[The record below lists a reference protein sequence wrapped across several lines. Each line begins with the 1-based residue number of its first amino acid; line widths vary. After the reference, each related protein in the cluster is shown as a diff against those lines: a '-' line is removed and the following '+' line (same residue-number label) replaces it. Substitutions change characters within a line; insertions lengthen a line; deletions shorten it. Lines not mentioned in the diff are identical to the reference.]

1 MIRWSRIALLAS
13 LLGATALSIAAATRP
28 AVAALSAY
36 DGFDYNPVGGNLLGA
51 SGGLGFT
58 GPWHAGGF
66 NAFINDNF
74 DIHNDPLTFG
84 ALVQTGRSIQTLAVN
99 QIAGI
104 SRDLAAP
111 IGQDGTTRYLSF
123 LVSPEGTLHGGAFNG
138 FLGVVLEAAGEP
150 ELYVGKPGGGAIN
163 RYVLEDR
170 GGSAQVASSLE
181 TTLFDTTFLVVK
193 AEFHS
198 PGNDIFTLYTNPTPG
213 APEPLSGTTK
223 SGNFGPITG
232 LTFYST
238 GAMRIDELRLGETF
252 ADVTPAVPEPAG
264 FVLLLVGTWALRLG
278 RRSRDRPSPDAHT
291 QRCNPAW
298 VLTVR

>member
-1 MIRWSRIALLAS
+1 MNRSRRLVLLAS
-13 LLGATALSIAAATRP
+13 LLGATALGIAAATHP
-28 AVAALSAY
+28 AVAALTAY
-36 DGFDYNPVGGNLLGA
+36 DGFDDNPVGGDLLGA
-51 SGGLGFT
+51 TGGLGFT

-66 NAFINDNF
+66 NATLNANF

-84 ALVQTGRSIQTLAVN
+84 SLVQTGRSIQTLAVN

-138 FLGVVLEAAGEP
+138 FLGVILEAPGEP

-170 GGSAQVASSLE
+170 GGSAQVASTLE

-223 SGNFGPITG
+223 IGNFGLATG
-232 LTFYST
+232 LTIYST

-252 ADVTPAVPEPAG
+252 ADVAPAVPEPAG
-264 FVLLLVGTWALRLG
+264 FVLFLAGTCALHRG
-278 RRSRDRPSPDAHT
+278 RRSRNAH
-291 QRCNPAW
+291 RRMLP
-298 VLTVR
+298 